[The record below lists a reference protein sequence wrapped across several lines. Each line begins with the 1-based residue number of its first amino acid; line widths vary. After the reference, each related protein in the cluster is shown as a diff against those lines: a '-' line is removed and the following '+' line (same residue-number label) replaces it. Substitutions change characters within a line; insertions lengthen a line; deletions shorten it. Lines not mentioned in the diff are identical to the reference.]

1 MEEPKHAA
9 SSHSDNKIS
18 NDTTSI
24 SASSSSPHSPSP
36 AAFFSP
42 SEHRRPP
49 HLPPLP
55 SPRSHRLVFFFFFI
69 FLFLFKSFFLVLF
82 KSEEER

>member
-1 MEEPKHAA
+1 MEEPKHAPPTRQQNQQRHNINL
-9 SSHSDNKIS
+9 SLVLQPTLTI
-18 NDTTSI
+18 TSCLLL
-24 SASSSSPHSPSP
+24 ALGQ
-36 AAFFSP
+36 
-42 SEHRRPP
+42 HRRPP